1 MALLAVLLL
10 LSAAPTGS
18 AARLDKETSELH
30 AAMIAKCPKQRS
42 VIEQLDGASPAQ
54 RVESLKPL
62 EACAAANPEAY
73 FITLGNE
80 SVMASK
86 WADAEVAFHKAL
98 AIRVTESAQ
107 VGLLTAL
114 VRQSPLSAAQ
124 KKDLDSNLEYFHQHA
139 CRRDDLCAG
148 LSYVAWHADDYELAK
163 RAGERA
169 IALGFAGWQPYFSAG
184 TVMAGGSSD
193 AERARAVELLREA
206 KNRGGPQAAIDGF
219 LARLGVDAG
228 PATVNKAGP

>member
-1 MALLAVLLL
+1 
-10 LSAAPTGS
+10 
-18 AARLDKETSELH
+18 
-30 AAMIAKCPKQRS
+30 
-42 VIEQLDGASPAQ
+42 
-54 RVESLKPL
+54 
-62 EACAAANPEAY
+62 
-73 FITLGNE
+73 
-80 SVMASK
+80 
-86 WADAEVAFHKAL
+86 
-98 AIRVTESAQ
+98 
-107 VGLLTAL
+107 
-114 VRQSPLSAAQ
+114 LSAAQ